1 MNSHTFFKEHLTL
14 FKIHSNKPTFSTFLP
29 LMYLPKNNRK
39 ASMPA
44 KMNTS
49 MTSAGKTLS
58 AQGRVSSTSSSINSE
73 VTPDLGK
80 LFYFTEF
87 VNHFLFHIYSKL
99 MINTHFLLFIV
110 IELSLNF
117 NKIYITCTSKHHFP
131 LKCLFS
137 QKFFLTILTFRDFTN
152 KGM

>member
-58 AQGRVSSTSSSINSE
+58 A
-73 VTPDLGK
+73 
-80 LFYFTEF
+80 
-87 VNHFLFHIYSKL
+87 
-99 MINTHFLLFIV
+99 
-110 IELSLNF
+110 
-117 NKIYITCTSKHHFP
+117 
-131 LKCLFS
+131 
-137 QKFFLTILTFRDFTN
+137 
-152 KGM
+152 